1 MKVGNTL
8 SSTKSAV
15 SGVPQGSVLGPI
27 LFLIFVS
34 DLSSLLTTKS
44 SLYADDLKFYGNPT
58 HAHQTLQT
66 NINRLSYWSAVW
78 QMPINADKCVVL
90 KLGIKQS
97 NVRKVTGLIL
107 DASTLVNVQ

>member
-8 SSTKSAV
+8 SSTKSAA
-15 SGVPQGSVLGPI
+15 SGVPQGSVLDSI

-34 DLSSLLTTKS
+34 DLSLVLTTKS
-44 SLYADDLKFYGNPT
+44 TLYADDLKFYGNPT
-58 HAHQTLQT
+58 HAHQTLQ
-66 NINRLSYWSAVW
+66 INRLSYWSAVW

-107 DASTLVNVQ
+107 DASTLVNGQ